1 MSVVYPSLDIPHSIE
16 SDRTDVLAQI
26 YEKDINLVCINREL
40 DIGVSVYAKELV
52 SNKPVFSICKIVN
65 MNTVEAVLNETLPD
79 YDDKDAFIYDLYQL
93 CDMYSLLFG
102 LVDVGLR
109 LTVLERAMCPRFH
122 VDNTVCRLLTTYNR
136 AGSEWLAED
145 NLDRSKLGRGNNG
158 KPDKESGV
166 YLEEANIMQLKANS
180 IALLK
185 GESWPDNTG
194 RGLVHRSPAVAKGES
209 RLLLSLDFV

>member
-1 MSVVYPSLDIPHSIE
+1 MRAAASYFSNAHYAE
-16 SDRTDVLAQI
+16 SDQADILTRI
-26 YEKDINLVCINREL
+26 YENDINLVCYNREIHS
-40 DIGVSVYAKELV
+40 DASAYTVELV
-52 SNKPVFSICKIVN
+52 NHKPAFTICEIVN
-65 MNTVEAVLNETLPD
+65 LNTVEIVLNEVLPE
-79 YDDKDAFIYDLYQL
+79 YDDKDAFVYDIFNL

-122 VDNTVCRLLTTYNR
+122 VDKIPCRLLTTYNQS
-136 AGSEWLAED
+136 GSEWLTED
-145 NLDRSKLGRGNNG
+145 NLDRNKLGRGNNG
-158 KPDKESGV
+158 EPDYKSGIYQNKEH
-166 YLEEANIMQLKANS
+166 IMRLRPNS

-194 RGLVHRSPAVAKGES
+194 HGLVHRSPAVSKGKS